1 MPSRIPQNVDFS
13 QFTDIDPEG
22 TLERTTYPAKYLS
35 LVTGC
40 YVLGRTLL
48 EQATLEGYRSN
59 QLSRGQVAEMLGL
72 DWAETEEFLAKHHC
86 DRHYDIRDLEEDRRN
101 LDQILGPA

>member
-48 EQATLEGYRSN
+48 VGN
-59 QLSRGQVAEMLGL
+59 LG
-72 DWAETEEFLAKHHC
+72 
-86 DRHYDIRDLEEDRRN
+86 I
-101 LDQILGPA
+101 